1 MAMVDVLLPEFDR
14 EMANTR
20 RYLERVPDGHFA
32 WKPHAK
38 SRSLGNLAHHLA
50 TIPANVGRTMD
61 ADSLDLSTAR
71 PAAAESATQKELLAT
86 FDQIVATSR
95 AKLAAATD
103 AQLMLPWTLKFG
115 PKTVFTMPKAAVLRA
130 IVFSHT
136 IHHRGQLGVYLRLK
150 DVPVPAI
157 YGPSADESGM

>member
-38 SRSLGNLAHHLA
+38 SRSLGSLAHHLA